1 MEIKKTWNS
10 FWYFVWKDES
20 PKGWLISGIFIFILI
35 YFIIFPSLNF
45 VTGTTLP
52 LAIVE
57 SCSMYHKG
65 NLISNFDNWW
75 TLNQE
80 KYITFNI
87 NKNKFGEFPL
97 KRGLNKGDI
106 IFIIGVKPEQI
117 KIGDVIVFSAGQK
130 NPIIHRIVNIQEENG
145 KLIFSTLGDNNQG
158 QLEFEKRI
166 SEEQIIGKAV
176 LRPAPY
182 LGWIKLI
189 IFEIYKEIDGNPET
203 RFQGFCKS
211 TV

>member
-87 NKNKFGEFPL
+87 NKNKFGEFPF

-130 NPIIHRIVNIQEENG
+130 TQ
-145 KLIFSTLGDNNQG
+145 
-158 QLEFEKRI
+158 
-166 SEEQIIGKAV
+166 
-176 LRPAPY
+176 
-182 LGWIKLI
+182 
-189 IFEIYKEIDGNPET
+189 
-203 RFQGFCKS
+203 
-211 TV
+211 